1 CVLDQRRGKIAG
13 RLSFL
18 FSSGVHWTVYE
29 GRLEATFLFSFIQV
43 CVGPAVR
50 GGWRPVCIGLAMR
63 EDWRPLVFSVGV
75 CWIGYEGRLK
85 AACFVSF
92 LQVSVG
98 PLVKGGWRPVR
109 VGPAVRGGVHW
120 TGYEGILEATCLFS
134 FLQVCI
140 GLTMR
145 EDWTPCVF
153 SLFCRCLLDQRRG
166 KIAGRLSFL
175 FSSGVCCTGCRGGW
189 KPVVFSL
196 FFRWVLDRLLGKIG
210 GCLSFLFSS
219 GVCWTGYEGRLQ
231 AACLVSYL

>member
-92 LQVSVG
+92 LQVCVG
-98 PLVKGGWRPVR
+98 PDYEGRLEAACLLSFLQVCVGPAVSGGWRPVCD
-109 VGPAVRGGVHW
+109 GPAMRGG
-120 TGYEGILEATCLFS
+120 
-134 FLQVCI
+134 
-140 GLTMR
+140 
-145 EDWTPCVF
+145 WTPVVF
-153 SLFCRCLLDQRRG
+153 SLFFRCLLDQRRG

>member
-43 CVGPAVR
+43 
-50 GGWRPVCIGLAMR
+50 
-63 EDWRPLVFSVGV
+63 
-75 CWIGYEGRLK
+75 
-85 AACFVSF
+85 
-92 LQVSVG
+92 SVG
-98 PLVKGGWRPVR
+98 PLVKGGWRPVC
-109 VGPAVRGGVHW
+109 VGPAVSGGW
-120 TGYEGILEATCLFS
+120 RP
-134 FLQVCI
+134 VCI